1 MEHIGWYVSSVLRG
15 SRSQDRSRDL
25 LGKHPGKIKEDKA
38 RIGRESLRM
47 VTHWCDAW
55 KGGERKEE
63 D

>member
-1 MEHIGWYVSSVLRG
+1 MGGMLAQFSEEAEAKTE
-15 SRSQDRSRDL
+15 SRDL